1 MPCLVHGR
9 PPVCLSPSSREI
21 LLPRES
27 HIPKLQPQKFCG
39 LRPAVDRPAGVQV
52 FLPDP
57 GLARGGGLSL
67 WGLGFA
73 CNGLFILQHMLAQRS
88 EAAPIVHVHFSRP
101 LTLLSRLLQRSHP
114 YGLQGKQLWLFILWT
129 FEPNGLTLP
138 PSYPVPRI
146 RWPTTWWSVTSIF
159 CKAGNVSILT
169 PCFTP
174 TWCLYVLNPSI
185 ITVEV

>member
-1 MPCLVHGR
+1 MGDL
-9 PPVCLSPSSREI
+9 PS
-21 LLPRES
+21 
-27 HIPKLQPQKFCG
+27 
-39 LRPAVDRPAGVQV
+39 V
-52 FLPDP
+52 FLPHLGRFSYPERATFQNSSPRSSVGSDRQLT
-57 GLARGGGLSL
+57 GRQVCRSFFQTLAWQGGGLSL

-73 CNGLFILQHMLAQRS
+73 CNGLFILQHMLAQRT